1 MSRYLITG
9 VQGFVGRYLV
19 EYLQVREVD
28 AKIAGID
35 IAKES
40 DMKIEY
46 HSLDLSDKGQTAQ
59 IIQSFKPDYIVHL
72 ASISSVGQSWQDPAQ
87 CFKNNT
93 NIMLNILEAVR
104 QQNLKTR
111 ILSIGS
117 SEEYGDYEVEQMP
130 LSEDYKLEPQNPYA
144 VAKLSQEMLGKVYTA
159 LGVDVVMTRSFNHIG
174 PRQSDRFVVPSFI
187 KQLVAISE
195 GKQTQMQVGNID
207 VSRDFT
213 DVRDV
218 VAAYY
223 TILHKGKS
231 GEVYNVCSGH
241 AHKLSE
247 IITTAENILGIKAN
261 IEVDRNRLRPNDT
274 MLIFG
279 NNQKIKEE
287 LGWQP
292 QYSFEQTIK
301 DIITYWQQ
309 N

>member
-19 EYLQVREVD
+19 EYLQAREVD

-144 VAKLSQEMLGKVYTA
+144 VAKLSQEMLGKIYTA

-287 LGWQP
+287 LGWKP

>member
-19 EYLQVREVD
+19 EYLQAREVD

-261 IEVDRNRLRPNDT
+261 IEVDRSRLRPNDT

-287 LGWQP
+287 LGWKP

>member
-19 EYLQVREVD
+19 EYLQAREVD

-301 DIITYWQQ
+301 DIITYIRRK
-309 N
+309 

>member
-287 LGWQP
+287 L
-292 QYSFEQTIK
+292 
-301 DIITYWQQ
+301 
-309 N
+309 

>member
-261 IEVDRNRLRPNDT
+261 IEVDRSRLRPNDT

-287 LGWQP
+287 LGWKP

>member
-19 EYLQVREVD
+19 EYLQAREVD

-274 MLIFG
+274 MLVLG
-279 NNQKIKEE
+279 DNKKIKS

-292 QYSFEQTIK
+292 KYILEQTIR
-301 DIITYWQQ
+301 DIIK
-309 N
+309 NIM

>member
-301 DIITYWQQ
+301 DTITYWQQ

>member
-19 EYLQVREVD
+19 EYLQAREVD

-174 PRQSDRFVVPSFI
+174 PRQSNRFVVPSFI

-261 IEVDRNRLRPNDT
+261 IEVDRSRLRPNDT

-287 LGWQP
+287 LGWKP

>member
-19 EYLQVREVD
+19 EHLQAREVD
-28 AKIAGID
+28 AKIAGVD

-40 DMKIEY
+40 EMKIEY
-46 HSLDLSDKGQTAQ
+46 HPLDLSDKGQTAQ

-130 LSEDYKLEPQNPYA
+130 LSEGYKLEPQNPYA

-223 TILHKGKS
+223 TILHEGKS